1 MNFFATRQDSSQNL
15 TDFANGLRDN
25 TVTCNFPVGFYEQ
38 ALITA
43 FVGGLRNEHVIRQH
57 LMQQNLEMFE
67 QTLNSA
73 RTFESV
79 LIQGANVKRDLSED
93 FSVMKIHE
101 RLVDL
106 LIMLDRNV
114 VIVTLRVTNATKKVT
129 LLNSA
134 TRKRTTGEQPIQVVT
149 YIDGLDVKFELDTD
163 SPIAVINEN
172 IWNKMGKPNLQSVK
186 SVHNIFSG
194 HSIRLKGEKMVMVN
208 YRGLRV
214 RLQILVGDKNRNN
227 ILGRN
232 WINTL
237 HLNETSSGELIND
250 SKVLHVNSTI
260 SNLNEL
266 VHSYNDI
273 FREGLGCCKMKI
285 HLHNKYSSTSH
296 VSSSDQLS
304 QTCGRSSILKEPVRE
319 LIEENLK

>member
-1 MNFFATRQDSSQNL
+1 
-15 TDFANGLRDN
+15 
-25 TVTCNFPVGFYEQ
+25 
-38 ALITA
+38 
-43 FVGGLRNEHVIRQH
+43 
-57 LMQQNLEMFE
+57 
-67 QTLNSA
+67 
-73 RTFESV
+73 
-79 LIQGANVKRDLSED
+79 
-93 FSVMKIHE
+93 
-101 RLVDL
+101 
-106 LIMLDRNV
+106 
-114 VIVTLRVTNATKKVT
+114 
-129 LLNSA
+129 
-134 TRKRTTGEQPIQVVT
+134 
-149 YIDGLDVKFELDTD
+149 
-163 SPIAVINEN
+163 
-172 IWNKMGKPNLQSVK
+172 
-186 SVHNIFSG
+186 
-194 HSIRLKGEKMVMVN
+194 MVMVN

-304 QTCGRSSILKEPVRE
+304 QTCGRSSILKEP
-319 LIEENLK
+319 